1 MKKWECSVCGYIHE
15 GEEPPEKCPVCGA
28 GREKFFEVK
37 AEDEDAARGEITGDE
52 MVKEPSTGFVAMMT
66 DHMVKNHLHPIS
78 VHSPNGI
85 IPIAVGFFIIAVIF
99 SVTSFETAALYNM
112 IAVFLSMPVVIL
124 SGYVTWQKKYQG
136 VSTSVFKVKI
146 AASVVAITVLA
157 VLIIWKL
164 LQPDVLMVASSARWV
179 FLLLSLLLLGSV
191 GIAGHLGGQLVFS
204 KAKK

>member
-1 MKKWECSVCGYIHE
+1 MCGYVHE

-28 GREKFFEVK
+28 GPDKFFEVT
-37 AEDEDAARGEITGDE
+37 AVVEGAAQDGIPDDDTVEER
-52 MVKEPSTGFVAMMT
+52 STGFIAMLN

-85 IPIAVGFFIIAVIF
+85 VPIAVVFFIIAVVF
-99 SVTSFETAALYNM
+99 KVSSLETAALFNM

-146 AASVVAITVLA
+146 VASVVAVTVLA

-164 LQPDVLMVASSARWV
+164 IQPDVLVVASSARWV
-179 FLLLSLLLLGSV
+179 FLMLSLLLLGAV
-191 GIAGHLGGQLVFS
+191 GMAGHLGGQLVFS

>member
-28 GREKFFEVK
+28 GRDKFFEVK
-37 AEDEDAARGEITGDE
+37 DTVEESAPVGDGMTEVAAEKSGGL
-52 MVKEPSTGFVAMMT
+52 FAMAT

-85 IPIAVGFFIIAVIF
+85 VPVAVFFFIVAALFQV
-99 SVTSFETAALYNM
+99 SSFETAALFNM

-124 SGYVTWQKKYQG
+124 SGYVTWKKKYEG
-136 VSTSVFKVKI
+136 VKTSVFKVKI
-146 AASVVAITVLA
+146 AASTIAISVLS
-157 VLIIWKL
+157 VLIVWKL

-179 FLLLSLLLLGSV
+179 FLFLSLILLASI
-191 GIAGHLGGQLVFS
+191 GIAGHLGGKLVFS
-204 KAKK
+204 KS